1 MSEWLDIDA
10 GWNGSRLLLL
20 AVPPLLAFAYWVYS
34 RTLPAPSRG
43 RAWLLRVLRGIVLLA
58 CLLLIADPFLDIAR
72 KRAVRPVLAALLDR
86 SRSMEVT
93 AGGDSRISRALGLL
107 RGDGFSRLRRT
118 MRVEPLAFAGDAD
131 PVSLDTVAATRGEAT
146 DISGALSA
154 AVEGRTGPDEVSA
167 ILLLSD
173 GAHNS
178 GADPVAVAEELGVPV
193 YAVAIGA
200 ESEQP
205 RDIQVLSAEAPAAAF
220 VGQPFPVRVEVRGW
234 GAGEPVTLRLS
245 ENGRELAAV
254 EASIPPGGQPGS
266 FELKH
271 VPEAA
276 GPRLYEVSL
285 PALPGEFTRANN
297 RLLLPVTVQR
307 DRVRVEILAGAPGPE
322 LTFPLRALQADS
334 TLAVNAAVLRNDSEF
349 YEGLSFAAAG
359 ERIAAADVLFLVD
372 PPRLLLERLAGAIT
386 RHLEGGSGLLMVVG
400 PGSLEGWDGGSQ
412 AARWLPLSVPRGAA
426 LAAGPAAVAVTA
438 AGRSHPVLLVGSGAA
453 SRANRSGP
461 RDLSVSTWPRLPPI
475 AGLVPGLKPKAGSEV
490 LLDSGGVPVVAWGMH
505 AGGRVIAAC
514 GSGFWRLDFA
524 AAGAGE
530 TPETIR
536 EFWRNAVKWL
546 AEARSAGRVRA
557 APERPVYR
565 SGEEVAVYVTVF
577 DELMRPLPGAEV
589 TAAVRGQSRQVLQP
603 QGDGRHRGAWTGL
616 GVGTHTVT
624 AEASWHGETV
634 GRDSVEFVVD
644 AYSLE
649 SSDVRPDHRLLRRVA
664 AASGGEFLTAEDWNA
679 AVERLETPPRLVSET
694 TRFEPWGSPW
704 VLGVL
709 VAALAAEWVLRKR
722 GGML

>member
-10 GWNGSRLLLL
+10 GWSGSRLVLL
-20 AVPPLLAFAYWVYS
+20 AAPPLLAFAYWVYS
-34 RTLPAPSRG
+34 RTLPAPPRG
-43 RAWLLRVLRGIVLLA
+43 RAWLLRILRGIVLLT
-58 CLLLIADPFLDIAR
+58 CLLLIADPFLEIAR
-72 KRAVRPVLAALLDR
+72 KQAVRPVLATLLDR
-86 SRSMEVT
+86 SRSMAVA
-93 AGGDSRISRALGLL
+93 AGGDSRISRALDLL
-107 RGDGFSRLRRT
+107 RDDGFSRLRST
-118 MRVEPLAFAGDAD
+118 MRVEPFAFSGDAE
-131 PVSLDTVAATRGEAT
+131 PVSLDTVAATRGDAT
-146 DISGALSA
+146 DISRALTA

-193 YAVAIGA
+193 YSVGIGA
-200 ESEQP
+200 QSEQP

-266 FELKH
+266 FELQH

-285 PALPGEFTRANN
+285 PALAGEFTRANN

-307 DRVRVEILAGAPGPE
+307 DRVRVEILAGAPGPQ

-334 TLAVNAAVLRNDSEF
+334 TLAVNAAVLRNESEF
-349 YEGLSFAAAG
+349 YDIGSFAAMA
-359 ERIAAADVLFLVD
+359 ERIADADVLFLVD
-372 PPRLLLERLAGAIT
+372 PPRLLLDRLAGAIA

-400 PGSLEGWDGGSQ
+400 PESLEGWDGGSP

-426 LAAGPAAVAVTA
+426 LAAVPAAVAVTS
-438 AGRSHPVLLVGSGAA
+438 AGSNHPVLLVGSGALG
-453 SRANRSGP
+453 ANRSEP
-461 RDLSVSTWPRLPPI
+461 RDLSASTWPRLPPI
-475 AGLVPGLKPKAGSEV
+475 AGLVSGLKPKPGSEV
-490 LLDSGGVPVVAWGMH
+490 LLHSGGIPVVAWGMH

-546 AEARSAGRVRA
+546 AEAGTGGRVRV

-589 TAAVRGQSRQVLQP
+589 TAAVAGRSPQALQP

-616 GVGTHTVT
+616 GVGPHTVT
-624 AEASWHGETV
+624 AAARWNGETV
-634 GRDSVEFVVD
+634 GRDSVRFVVD

-649 SSDVRPDHRLLRRVA
+649 SSDVRPDHHLLRRVA

-679 AVERLETPPRLVSET
+679 ALERLETPPRLISET
-694 TRFEPWGSPW
+694 TRFEPWGRSW
-704 VLGVL
+704 VLAVL

>member
-10 GWNGSRLLLL
+10 GWSGSRLVLL

-34 RTLPAPSRG
+34 RTLPAPPRG

-58 CLLLIADPFLDIAR
+58 CLLLIADPFLEIAR
-72 KRAVRPVLAALLDR
+72 KQAVPAVLATLLDS
-86 SRSMEVT
+86 SRSMAVA

-107 RGDGFSRLRRT
+107 RGDGFSRLRST
-118 MRVEPLAFAGDAD
+118 MRVEALAFSGDAE
-131 PVSLDTVAATRGEAT
+131 PVSLDTVAATRGDAT
-146 DISGALSA
+146 DISRALAA

-193 YAVAIGA
+193 YAVGIGA

-205 RDIQVLSAEAPAAAF
+205 RDIQVLSAEAPAAAY

-234 GAGEPVTLRLS
+234 GAAEPVTLRLS
-245 ENGRELAAV
+245 EDGRELAAV

-266 FELKH
+266 FELEH

-322 LTFPLRALQADS
+322 LTFPLRALRADS

-349 YEGLSFAAAG
+349 YEVGTFAAIA

-372 PPRLLLERLAGAIT
+372 PAWLLLERLAGAIT
-386 RHLEGGSGLLMVVG
+386 RHLEGGSGLLIMVG

-412 AARWLPLSVPRGAA
+412 AARWLPLSVPPGAG
-426 LAAGPAAVAVTA
+426 LAAGPGAVAVTA
-438 AGRSHPVLLVGSGAA
+438 AGRNHPVLLVGSGALGA
-453 SRANRSGP
+453 IRSGP
-461 RDLSVSTWPRLPPI
+461 RDLSASTWPRLPPM
-475 AGLVPGLKPKAGSEV
+475 AGIVPGLKPKPGSEV

-514 GSGFWRLDFA
+514 GRGFWRLDFA

-546 AEARSAGRVRA
+546 AEAGTGGRVRA

-565 SGEEVAVYVTVF
+565 SGEEVVVYVTVF

-589 TAAVRGQSRQVLQP
+589 TAAVRGQSRQALQP

-616 GVGTHTVT
+616 GVGRHTVT
-624 AEASWHGETV
+624 AAVRWHGEPV

-679 AVERLETPPRLVSET
+679 AVERLETPPRLISET
-694 TRFEPWGSPW
+694 TRFEPWGRSW
-704 VLGVL
+704 VLAVM

>member
-1 MSEWLDIDA
+1 M
-10 GWNGSRLLLL
+10 
-20 AVPPLLAFAYWVYS
+20 
-34 RTLPAPSRG
+34 T
-43 RAWLLRVLRGIVLLA
+43 
-58 CLLLIADPFLDIAR
+58 
-72 KRAVRPVLAALLDR
+72 
-86 SRSMEVT
+86 
-93 AGGDSRISRALGLL
+93 
-107 RGDGFSRLRRT
+107 
-118 MRVEPLAFAGDAD
+118 
-131 PVSLDTVAATRGEAT
+131 
-146 DISGALSA
+146 A

-178 GADPVAVAEELGVPV
+178 GADPVAVAEELGMPV
-193 YAVAIGA
+193 YAVGIGA
-200 ESEQP
+200 QSEQP

-254 EASIPPGGQPGS
+254 EAAIPPGGQPGS
-266 FELKH
+266 FELQH

-285 PALPGEFTRANN
+285 PALAGEFTRANN

-334 TLAVNAAVLRNDSEF
+334 TLAVNAAVLRNESEF
-349 YEGLSFAAAG
+349 YEIGSFAAMA

-372 PPRLLLERLAGAIT
+372 PPRLLLDRLAGAIA

-400 PGSLEGWDGGSQ
+400 PREPRGLGRRLTGGSL
-412 AARWLPLSVPRGAA
+412 AAPV
-426 LAAGPAAVAVTA
+426 GPARGGIGGRARGSAVTS
-438 AGRSHPVLLVGSGAA
+438 AGSNHPILLVGSGALG
-453 SRANRSGP
+453 ANRSEP
-461 RDLSVSTWPRLPPI
+461 RDLSASTWPRLPPI
-475 AGLVPGLKPKAGSEV
+475 AGLVPGLKPKPGSEV
-490 LLDSGGVPVVAWGMH
+490 LLHSGGIPVVAWGMH

-546 AEARSAGRVRA
+546 AEAGTGGRVRV

-589 TAAVRGQSRQVLQP
+589 TAAVAGRSPQALQP
-603 QGDGRHRGAWTGL
+603 QRDGRHRGAWTGL
-616 GVGTHTVT
+616 GVGPHTVT
-624 AEASWHGETV
+624 AAARWNGETV
-634 GRDSVEFVVD
+634 GRDSVRFVVD

-679 AVERLETPPRLVSET
+679 ALERLETPPRLISET
-694 TRFEPWGSPW
+694 TRFEPWGRSW
-704 VLGVL
+704 VLAVL